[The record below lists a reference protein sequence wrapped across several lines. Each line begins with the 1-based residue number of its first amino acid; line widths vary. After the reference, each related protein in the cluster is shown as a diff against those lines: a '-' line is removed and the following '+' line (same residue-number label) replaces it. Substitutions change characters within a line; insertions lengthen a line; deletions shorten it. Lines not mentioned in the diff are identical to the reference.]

1 MRESPGCPTDPRH
14 WIVQVAASYPPRVG
28 GLENVAQMISER
40 LARRHRVEVATTTV
54 GSADAPRDEQIDGVR
69 VRRSRG
75 CAVAHTPVAPGLLLR
90 LLRLPREVIVHA
102 HIAHAFVPEVVWLT
116 SRLRRRDYVAH
127 FHLDAD
133 PSGLLGFLLPAYK
146 RLVLGP
152 VLRGAHTVIVLSTE
166 QASVMTDRYGVAPD
180 RVRVVHNGVPDAFYS
195 IDRTDRTDRTDRD
208 DATSS
213 LKLLFVGRLDAQK
226 NPVRLV
232 EAMIG
237 LGELVELVV
246 VGDGELRSALDQL
259 LLDRVLTNVRLVG
272 TQRGRQLR
280 DWYGWADA
288 FVMSSDREGMSISAL
303 EALGAGLPV
312 VATDVPGNTELLSG
326 VGLLVPPSVAG
337 LREGIRAVALDAALR
352 ADLAARSR
360 AAGRAASWDRQI
372 EVLEEIYNSVQEGC

>member
-1 MRESPGCPTDPRH
+1 MTESRRDPRH
-14 WIVQVAASYPPRVG
+14 WLVQVAASYPPRVG

-40 LARRHRVEVATTTV
+40 LARRHRVEVVTTTV

-90 LLRLPREVIVHA
+90 LLWLPRGAIVHA
-102 HIAHAFVPEVVWLT
+102 HIAHAFVPEAVWLT

-133 PSGLLGFLLPAYK
+133 PSGPLGFLLPAYK
-146 RLVLGP
+146 RLVLAP

-166 QASVMTDRYGVAPD
+166 QASLMTARYGVAPD
-180 RVRVVHNGVPDAFYS
+180 RVRVVHNGVPDAFYA
-195 IDRTDRTDRTDRD
+195 IDRTGHDR
-208 DATSS
+208 ATAA

-232 EAMIG
+232 EAVTG

-246 VGDGELRSALDQL
+246 VGDGELRTELDQL
-259 LLDRVLTNVRLVG
+259 VAERGATNIRFVG
-272 TQRGRQLR
+272 TQRGAQLR
-280 DWYGWADA
+280 TWYGWADA
-288 FVMSSDREGMSISAL
+288 FVMSSDREGMSISTL

-326 VGLLVPPSVAG
+326 VGLLVPASAAG
-337 LREGIRAVALDAALR
+337 LREGIRAIAAEPALR
-352 ADLAARSR
+352 ADLAERSR

-372 EVLEEIYNSVQEGC
+372 AVIEEIYDSVQERC